1 MGIPVIEFISDGHEY
16 QNYNRYFFM
25 PNGLMLRETTGGAE
39 SITWQY
45 FSFIDNE
52 RELHKFVNG
61 DPLPSEEDV
70 KFLYSEYKDNDS
82 YLMNGSLFSEE

>member
-1 MGIPVIEFISDGHEY
+1 
-16 QNYNRYFFM
+16 M

-39 SITWQY
+39 SIAWQY

-61 DPLPSEEDV
+61 EPLPGEEDA

-82 YLMNGSLFSEE
+82 YLMNGSLFSD